1 MIYYLKF
8 DMQSICKRLLEEEL
22 KFSGL
27 EYNFFNSNEL
37 EINQTL
43 SEDFLSKLN
52 KDFAHKGIEIVSS
65 KKSIL
70 IQKIKEAI
78 DELINLEDNEGLS
91 KTSYHLAKKLNLGY
105 RYLSAVFSEVTYTS
119 IESYIILQKIE
130 KAKEMITMGE
140 FTFSEI
146 AWKLNYS
153 SIGHF
158 SMQFKNITGFTPTS
172 FKKIIMQRRN
182 KLFIGNTVEYNL

>member
-1 MIYYLKF
+1 
-8 DMQSICKRLLEEEL
+8 
-22 KFSGL
+22 
-27 EYNFFNSNEL
+27 
-37 EINQTL
+37 
-43 SEDFLSKLN
+43 
-52 KDFAHKGIEIVSS
+52 
-65 KKSIL
+65 
-70 IQKIKEAI
+70 
-78 DELINLEDNEGLS
+78 
-91 KTSYHLAKKLNLGY
+91 
-105 RYLSAVFSEVTYTS
+105 
-119 IESYIILQKIE
+119 
-130 KAKEMITMGE
+130 MITMGE